1 MSTESTAEL
10 KQILSESVFLIY
22 NLAYFTYLTLLDA
35 TTDADLRKQEA
46 ALVKLGEIYRD
57 QQLVDYYLLLTSR
70 CS

>member
-10 KQILSESVFLIY
+10 KQILSESALY
-22 NLAYFTYLTLLDA
+22 SYTPSYYTYLTLLDA

-57 QQLVDYYLLLTSR
+57 QQLVDYYLLYTSGYT
-70 CS
+70 